1 MITHRIVSDRAGS
14 IVVSSRPGERAC
26 FSFACPPRPGNVR
39 VRPVPLDAQHAITD
53 NCRAPNLG
61 VIARRIE
68 QLQCG
73 CRRSCVLENSVLHI
87 AKISLISALLC
98 ALLMPA
104 IASAKDAVKIA
115 ILPIVVHSADDPTFL
130 RQGLADMIASRVD
143 QLGVFDVTR
152 VDDLETATT
161 SLEKAVETGR
171 SGEVDFVLFG
181 SFTRFGTGASL
192 DMQCVS
198 TRMDFEGD
206 PLREIFVHSGSIGE
220 VIPDL
225 DDLVGKIGRF
235 AIHGFAAKNDQ
246 ASGPPAD
253 GTSQQQTDSDL
264 AARVEALEKALAEL
278 QSIASAA
285 SKVVEVAQP

>member
-1 MITHRIVSDRAGS
+1 M
-14 IVVSSRPGERAC
+14 
-26 FSFACPPRPGNVR
+26 
-39 VRPVPLDAQHAITD
+39 
-53 NCRAPNLG
+53 
-61 VIARRIE
+61 
-68 QLQCG
+68 
-73 CRRSCVLENSVLHI
+73 HI
-87 AKISLISALLC
+87 AKISLVSALLC

-171 SGEVDFVLFG
+171 SVDVDFVLFG

-198 TRMDFEGD
+198 TRMDFDGD
-206 PLREIFVHSGSIGE
+206 PLREIFVHSENQRKNNIQWFEHFYSWWKTRKNNGLSIP
-220 VIPDL
+220 I
-225 DDLVGKIGRF
+225 VGGKLG
-235 AIHGFAAKNDQ
+235 K
-246 ASGPPAD
+246 P
-253 GTSQQQTDSDL
+253 
-264 AARVEALEKALAEL
+264 
-278 QSIASAA
+278 
-285 SKVVEVAQP
+285 

>member
-1 MITHRIVSDRAGS
+1 
-14 IVVSSRPGERAC
+14 
-26 FSFACPPRPGNVR
+26 
-39 VRPVPLDAQHAITD
+39 
-53 NCRAPNLG
+53 
-61 VIARRIE
+61 
-68 QLQCG
+68 
-73 CRRSCVLENSVLHI
+73 LENSILHI
-87 AKISLISALLC
+87 AKISLVSALLC

-161 SLEKAVETGR
+161 SLKKAVETGR
-171 SGEVDFVLFG
+171 SVDVDFVLFG

-198 TRMDFEGD
+198 TRKDFGGD

-225 DDLVGKIGRF
+225 DDLVGKVGRF
-235 AIHGFAAKNDQ
+235 AIHGFGAKNDE
-246 ASGPPAD
+246 ASGAPAD
-253 GTSQQQTDSDL
+253 GTSQQQSDSDL

-278 QSIASAA
+278 QSTASAA